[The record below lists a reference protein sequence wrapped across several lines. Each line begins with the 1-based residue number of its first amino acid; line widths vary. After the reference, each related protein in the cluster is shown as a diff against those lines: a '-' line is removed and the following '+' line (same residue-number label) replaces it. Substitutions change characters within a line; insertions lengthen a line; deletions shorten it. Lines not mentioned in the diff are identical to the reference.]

1 MSDSDNYLKILEK
14 LGEVGKDVGVLS
26 TEVSHLKED
35 FKEAKTKLEA
45 IEQEDIKQ
53 NRLLDEH
60 IRGVVATNERLDVEI
75 DIRKKEKELIEKQM
89 IELDVRLK
97 KAEFVPNLASHIKTA
112 LLWLAAVS
120 GAILTLKELI
130 TKL

>member
-45 IEQEDIKQ
+45 IEQQDIQQ

-60 IRGVVATNERLDVEI
+60 IRGVHATNERLDVEI

-89 IELDVRLK
+89 SELDARLK
-97 KAEFVPNLASHIKTA
+97 KAEFVPNLASYVKTA

-130 TKL
+130 SKL

>member
-26 TEVSHLKED
+26 TEVNHLKED
-35 FKEAKTKLEA
+35 FREAKTKLEA

-89 IELDVRLK
+89 AELDVRLK
-97 KAEFVPNLASHIKTA
+97 KAEFVPNLASNVKTA
-112 LLWLAAVS
+112 LLWLAAVA
-120 GAILTLKELI
+120 GAVI
-130 TKL
+130 TIMEMTNKL

>member
-26 TEVSHLKED
+26 TEVTHLKED

-45 IEQEDIKQ
+45 IEQQDIHQ

-60 IRGVVATNERLDVEI
+60 IRGVQATNQRLDVEI
-75 DIRKKEKELIEKQM
+75 DIRKIERQLVEKKML
-89 IELDVRLK
+89 ELDTRLK
-97 KAEFVPNLASHIKTA
+97 KAEFVPNLATNIKTA
-112 LLWLAAVS
+112 LLWIAGLA
-120 GAILTLKELI
+120 GAIVTLAKVLN
-130 TKL
+130 KL

>member
-1 MSDSDNYLKILEK
+1 MADSDNYLKILEK

-26 TEVSHLKED
+26 TEVNHLKED
-35 FKEAKTKLEA
+35 FREAKTKLEA

-75 DIRKKEKELIEKQM
+75 DIRKQEKELIKKQ
-89 IELDVRLK
+89 IEELDVRLK
-97 KAEFVPNLASHIKTA
+97 KAEFVPNLASNIKTA
-112 LLWLAAVS
+112 LLWLSGIA
-120 GAILTLKELI
+120 GAII
-130 TKL
+130 TILEIAKKL

>member
-26 TEVSHLKED
+26 TEVTHLKDD

-75 DIRKKEKELIEKQM
+75 DIRKQEKELIKKQM
-89 IELDVRLK
+89 EELDARLK
-97 KAEFVPNLASHIKTA
+97 KAEFVPNLASNIKTA
-112 LLWLAAVS
+112 LLWLSGIA
-120 GAILTLKELI
+120 GAII
-130 TKL
+130 TILEIAKKL

>member
-26 TEVSHLKED
+26 TEVNHLKED

-45 IEQEDIKQ
+45 IEQQDIQQ

-60 IRGVVATNERLDVEI
+60 IRGVHATNERLDVEI
-75 DIRKKEKELIEKQM
+75 EIREKEKELVTKQ
-89 IELDVRLK
+89 ILELDLRLK
-97 KAEFVPNLASHIKTA
+97 KAEFVPNLASNLKTA
-112 LLWLAAVS
+112 ILWIS
-120 GAILTLKELI
+120 GIAGALTVIAKFLNLF
-130 TKL
+130 

>member
-45 IEQEDIKQ
+45 IEQQDIQQ

-60 IRGVVATNERLDVEI
+60 IRGVHATNERLDVEI

-89 IELDVRLK
+89 SELDARLK
-97 KAEFVPNLASHIKTA
+97 KAEFVPNLASNIKTA
-112 LLWLAAVS
+112 LLWLAGLT
-120 GAILTLKELI
+120 GAII
-130 TKL
+130 TIAKAFDKL